1 MFNKAQITYFIC
13 TMVMVSILFG
23 YLGSFLPGAL
33 GVANVFSIFLWM
45 VVLLGFTLVFRH
57 RIYLT
62 TTVIM
67 LGLYALMLFLMVKV
81 GHLPSV
87 FSTRFR
93 SEVFPM
99 LLALVMCQS
108 FTRYHY
114 QNQSTRSHIISVLV
128 LIGIACIINIVG
140 LYRSPSAVRYI
151 VGGRGSDEELA
162 RYLNTGILGYGF
174 FSGLP
179 PLIPSLVFL
188 IRHSTR
194 RINKIMASLL
204 IVLIFAAIIFSTIT
218 TPIIIASLALLFS
231 LALQKTKHYL
241 QLTAISAIIVVL
253 LVVFTPQK
261 LVVYGLDALI
271 YITPSKEAVLRL
283 QDVQKATEGGFEVT
297 ATSTEMTSFE
307 ARFQRYIWNLEA
319 FMRNPLFGSPRG
331 LDDDAFHLYW
341 AYLLANFGIIG
352 AAPLLMMFYFHFS
365 QNMKVIAP
373 DYKRYYTLS
382 VLSFIAMGMTKVIGG
397 WFMYLIPL
405 TLVPIIGTI
414 SWEEGG
420 KDWDTR

>member
-1 MFNKAQITYFIC
+1 
-13 TMVMVSILFG
+13 
-23 YLGSFLPGAL
+23 
-33 GVANVFSIFLWM
+33 
-45 VVLLGFTLVFRH
+45 
-57 RIYLT
+57 
-62 TTVIM
+62 
-67 LGLYALMLFLMVKV
+67 
-81 GHLPSV
+81 
-87 FSTRFR
+87 
-93 SEVFPM
+93 
-99 LLALVMCQS
+99 
-108 FTRYHY
+108 
-114 QNQSTRSHIISVLV
+114 
-128 LIGIACIINIVG
+128 
-140 LYRSPSAVRYI
+140 
-151 VGGRGSDEELA
+151 
-162 RYLNTGILGYGF
+162 
-174 FSGLP
+174 
-179 PLIPSLVFL
+179 
-188 IRHSTR
+188 
-194 RINKIMASLL
+194 MASLL

-373 DYKRYYTLS
+373 NYKRYYTLS

-414 SWEEGG
+414 SWEDGG